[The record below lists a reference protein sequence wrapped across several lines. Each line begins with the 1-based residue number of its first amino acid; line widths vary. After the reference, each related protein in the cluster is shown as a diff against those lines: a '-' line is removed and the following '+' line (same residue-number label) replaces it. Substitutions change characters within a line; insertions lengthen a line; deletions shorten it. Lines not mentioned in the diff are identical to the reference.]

1 MRRFYNNGTSF
12 VEALTKGAANLT
24 PGGAIANV
32 VKKVIKSKEDK
43 KSRNKDPKTPTMMG
57 TDKDLKKEEKEF
69 SSKRLGRDDEI
80 KRKQFQQKFKE
91 FKFEKPIRK
100 MKPEVKPARKLKD

>member
-43 KSRNKDPKTPTMMG
+43 KSRNTNPKTPKMMG

-69 SSKRLGRDDEI
+69 SSKRMENTDRSQLYKKKKLR
-80 KRKQFQQKFKE
+80 
-91 FKFEKPIRK
+91 KFEKPVFK
-100 MKPEVKPARKLKD
+100 FKPEVKPARKLED